1 MIVDQLFAKTTLYK
15 DVDSQACMIAESVLL
30 EDPVYRK
37 WAHAGT
43 VLNEAALTTH
53 QINQIFQYAEKIQTA
68 GGDNRTMVGKG
79 KDAAGAVGDA
89 WKDLKSKI
97 YNSKPMGNFAA
108 QYNKAAEKL
117 KQATGGDAG
126 AMKYINKYRKFA
138 EEHPML
144 QSAVYAALVA
154 AAGISGAGL
163 GGAAVLGLFKL
174 VDQAIQGK
182 DIRSAAWSGL
192 KTGGMAYAA
201 GQIGQA
207 LKGGDAVTGADSAAP
222 AIPTDL
228 SAIRQQASREAMK
241 AVQDAIAN
249 GTNPNQLVELEDVA
263 QAVLEKYST
272 LQGGPLSVQTAE
284 TLSAKIAMQAA
295 ASAGGLKES
304 TDLTESQIY
313 LIVGNVVTRYN
324 RQVNEGIMDTIKG
337 AAGKAVD
344 WAKTKGTNLTTKLTA
359 DKLLQAWKKA
369 GSPTDSLDVAK
380 IIQNAGVPSATIKQV
395 YNNMKIPFAGE
406 PGAGALTTRTIDV
419 DPRSKAP
426 GYSTTSPSLEL
437 MKKATASLQGGP
449 ALSSQELK
457 QVNNYRTS
465 KGAKPIPTAPAQ
477 NTPQVKTPAAPT
489 SSVEIPIAS
498 GVVNPATGKVWLPSE
513 LRAAQAQQDAA
524 QVQPT
529 PTTTTT
535 RTGGKV
541 AGQTSM
547 TPNAIRKREARAKAA
562 TANTAGAA
570 AFGQMSNSLANAP
583 VTKPST
589 ITPTA
594 AVKPS
599 TPAST
604 TLPTATS
611 ATAPAPSSTTTNFA
625 KTGFTGYKLPGTTT
639 TPTVPN
645 LTQSPAK
652 VKPLAKQEPI
662 TIGGQKIKPTDPAYA
677 KIMKNAPA
685 VAESVEQAHEK
696 IAVADIV
703 KQVIHQIKLAETKD
717 DLKKIKQSIDRQF
730 SKYGL
735 VSESAFVKRDI
746 LVKKANARL
755 ARILK

>member
-15 DVDSQACMIAESVLL
+15 DVDSQPCMIAESVLL

-37 WAHAGT
+37 WTHVGSL
-43 VLNEAALTTH
+43 LNEAALTTH
-53 QINQIFQYAEKIQTA
+53 QINQIFQYAEKIRTA

-117 KQATGGDAG
+117 KQATGGDAS

-144 QSAVYAALVA
+144 QSAVYAALIA

-337 AAGKAVD
+337 AAGKAAD

-406 PGAGALTTRTIDV
+406 PGAGALTTRKIDV
-419 DPRSKAP
+419 DPRSRAP
-426 GYSTTSPSLEL
+426 GYSTASPSLEL
-437 MKKATASLQGGP
+437 PKKATASNNATP
-449 ALSSQELK
+449 A
-457 QVNNYRTS
+457 
-465 KGAKPIPTAPAQ
+465 PTAPAQ
-477 NTPQVKTPAAPT
+477 NTPQVKTPAAPA
-489 SSVEIPIAS
+489 SSVELPIAS

-513 LRAAQAQQDAA
+513 LRAAQEKRAA
-524 QVQPT
+524 QARQNT
-529 PTTTTT
+529 TQAQTEPTTT
-535 RTGGKV
+535 
-541 AGQTSM
+541 
-547 TPNAIRKREARAKAA
+547 P

-570 AFGQMSNSLANAP
+570 AFGQMSNNLTKATAP
-583 VTKPST
+583 VAKPGT
-589 ITPTA
+589 VTPTA
-594 AVKPS
+594 AVKPG

-604 TLPTATS
+604 ALPIATS
-611 ATAPAPSSTTTNFA
+611 ATAPAPSSVTYKGLLAPKPAAPATTNFA
-625 KTGFTGYKLPGTTT
+625 KTGFAGYKLPGTPT

-645 LTQSPAK
+645 MTQSPAK

-662 TIGGQKIKPTDPAYA
+662 TIGGQKIKPSDPAYA

-685 VAESVEQAHEK
+685 VAESATRAYEK

-703 KQVIHQIKLAETKD
+703 NQVMHRIKLAETKD
-717 DLKKIKQSIDRQF
+717 DLRKIKQSIDRQF
-730 SKYGL
+730 SKHGL
-735 VSESAFVKRDI
+735 VSESAFIKRDI
-746 LVKKANARL
+746 LVKRANAKL